1 MTKRIFALM
10 LALLMLAFSVAC
22 GKEDEQ
28 DSNNTTQE
36 STTDVVSAYTP
47 DKAILDSVVMKIGD
61 VEITYETYRY
71 YYMSCRSNYEANAI
85 SKTVKELQDEVLN
98 ELIYQAAIKTLANKH
113 GAGLTSEQKNKIDV
127 YYNELVAT
135 YAEYGSDLN
144 TTLAMQY
151 MTANVFKDMYAFETY
166 AVENVFNY
174 CKESKNGVLDLSDAA
189 MTAKLAEFDC
199 AKMIY
204 VAFGS
209 ESRTEEAALK
219 KVEGVL
225 EKLAAGEDF
234 VEMSKQ
240 YSDMA
245 SGDSAED
252 GFYFRKG
259 ELDENVEKA
268 YYELAE
274 GEYTATAIK
283 TDKGYYII
291 YRSAENAEY
300 FAKDLFPSYA
310 FNEYLSATKEA
321 LKVTYT
327 DFYNTMFDGKSLV
340 HEKVK

>member
-28 DSNNTTQE
+28 DSDNNQNQE

-71 YYMSCRSNYEANAI
+71 YYMSCRSNYEANGI

-144 TTLAMQY
+144 AALAMKY
-151 MTANVFKDMYAFETY
+151 MTANVYKDIYAFETY
-166 AVENVFNY
+166 DVENVFDF
-174 CKESKNGVLDLSDAA
+174 CKDSKNGILDLSDEASA
-189 MTAKLAEFDC
+189 EMMAEFDRALFIC
-199 AKMIY
+199 VGY
-204 VAFGS
+204 GS
-209 ESRTEEAALK
+209 DTRTEDAALK
-219 KVEGVL
+219 KVQGVL
-225 EKLAAGEDF
+225 DKLAAGEDF
-234 VEMSKQ
+234 AEMAKQ
-240 YSDMA
+240 YSDLS

-252 GFYFRKG
+252 GAYFRKG
-259 ELDENVEKA
+259 ELEENVEEA
-268 YYELAE
+268 YYALAE
-274 GEYTATAIK
+274 GEYTTEAVKTAS
-283 TDKGYYII
+283 GYYLIC
-291 YRSAENAEY
+291 RVAEDAEY
-300 FAKDLFPSYA
+300 FAENLHPSYA
-310 FNEYLSATKEA
+310 FNEYLSATKEG
-321 LKVTYT
+321 LKVTYI
-327 DFYNTMFDGKSLV
+327 
-340 HEKVK
+340 